1 MNFPAHWF
9 PAPALL
15 AANVLCLLLFAATL
29 RPALPA
35 LRQHGRTALLGLTL
49 AALCWSLRA
58 APTGGLLEGIG
69 YHLLGVCLLSL
80 MVGIPT
86 AFCLLALL
94 LPPYV
99 WLWQG
104 AEHLPA
110 VGLQMLAGV
119 LPPLLAAALARR
131 LVQKLPRNLF
141 IFIFVNG
148 FFAAAAGVLLSG
160 AATGLL
166 LYAAHAFAAP
176 ILLSSV
182 LPVFFLIAW
191 GEAFLTGLLTAIFVA
206 LAPQLITTFSD
217 ADYLQAKPRQIW
229 K

>member
-9 PAPALL
+9 SAPILL
-15 AANVLCLLLFAATL
+15 AANLLCLLLFAAAL

-35 LRQHGRTALLGLTL
+35 LRQHGRAALAGLML

-58 APTGGLLEGIG
+58 APAGGLLEGIS

-80 MVGIPT
+80 MAGIPA
-86 AFCLLALL
+86 AFCLLSLL
-94 LPPYV
+94 MLPYV

-104 AEHLPA
+104 AENLPVA
-110 VGLQMLAGV
+110 GLQVLAGIV
-119 LPPLLAAALARR
+119 PPLLCAALARH
-131 LVQKLPRNLF
+131 LVRKLPRNLF
-141 IFIFVNG
+141 VYIFVNG

-160 AATGLL
+160 AAAGLL
-166 LYAAHAFAAP
+166 LYGAGVFPLP
-176 ILLSSV
+176 ILQGSV

-191 GEAFLTGLLTAIFVA
+191 GEAFLTGLLTAIFIA

-217 ADYLQAKPRQIW
+217 ADYLRPKPRQIW